1 MHCTRS
7 LSQMR
12 LRPWLCPGPLD
23 PIDGLKT
30 LRGGSEAMAG
40 WREEKGWEG
49 KEEPKRRNRRDG
61 K

>member
-1 MHCTRS
+1 
-7 LSQMR
+7 MR